1 MLLIVKSLTYS
12 KKIPSK
18 GLKDTKFQTKEI
30 RNYKKYC
37 QSEFTGLPDVYMLH
51 LEPVLSY
58 CVGPHVVNHYI
69 LTRNY
74 MVLLRFREV
83 GKISLLCEIF
93 NCYC

>member
-37 QSEFTGLPDVYMLH
+37 QSEFTGLTDVYMLH
-51 LEPVLSY
+51 LEPVLSFYY
-58 CVGPHVVNHYI
+58 CTII